1 MTMTRMMKVLI
12 HFDSIEIEEIWKD
25 IRGYEGRYQISN
37 KGRVKSLERFIK
49 PTGPFQKTKTCREKI
64 LKTSIAG
71 QGYRHVSLE
80 NKKHLIHRLLAEAFI
95 PNELK
100 YKCVNHKDGN
110 KLNNDLDNLEWCTYK
125 HNTNHAFDTGLV
137 PTNIRIRV
145 TILKTGEVKEFRSKA
160 MARKILRMSER
171 RLNKGLESGIL
182 QGMKL
187 ETF

>member
-1 MTMTRMMKVLI
+1 MNLLV
-12 HFDSIEIEEIWKD
+12 HFK
-25 IRGYEGRYQISN
+25 
-37 KGRVKSLERFIK
+37 
-49 PTGPFQKTKTCREKI
+49 KTKTCREKI

-80 NKKHLIHRLLAEAFI
+80 NKKHTIHRLLAEAFI

-137 PTNIRIRV
+137 STNIRIRV
-145 TILKTGEVKEFRSKA
+145 TILKTGKVQEFRSKA
-160 MARKILRMSER
+160 IARKILGISER
-171 RLNKGLESGIL
+171 RLNKGLENGTL